1 MTGMSGA
8 GETDIESL
16 IDAAR
21 LSGAV
26 DPEHEISALQDLLRV
41 TWSLMSETQQAALI
55 ESDEA
60 QALLA
65 EDADEAE
72 EGEEE

>member
-1 MTGMSGA
+1 MSGA
-8 GETDIESL
+8 TDTDIESL

-26 DPEHEISALQDLLRV
+26 DPEHEIAALQDLLRAA
-41 TWSLMSETQQAALI
+41 WALMSETQQTALI

-60 QALLA
+60 QELLVGN
-65 EDADEAE
+65 EDE
-72 EGEEE
+72 EGPDE

>member
-1 MTGMSGA
+1 MSGG
-8 GETDIESL
+8 GETDVESL

-26 DPEHEISALQDLLRV
+26 DPEQEIAALQDLLRAA
-41 TWSLMSETQQAALI
+41 WGLMNETQQTALI

-60 QALLA
+60 QEQLVGD
-65 EDADEAE
+65 EDVE
-72 EGEEE
+72 EGQEE

>member
-1 MTGMSGA
+1 MSGSSD
-8 GETDIESL
+8 TDVEGL

-21 LSGAV
+21 LAGAS
-26 DPEHEISALQDLLRV
+26 DPEQEIDALQDLLRAA
-41 TWSLMSETQQAALI
+41 WGLMSESQQTALV

-65 EDADEAE
+65 EAKDEPE

>member
-1 MTGMSGA
+1 MSGTD
-8 GETDIESL
+8 ETDIESL

-26 DPEHEISALQDLLRV
+26 DPEPEITALQDLLRV
-41 TWSLMSETQQAALI
+41 AWSLMSETQQAALI

-65 EDADEAE
+65 EGEDAPE
-72 EGEEE
+72 EGEEEL